1 MNVRDGKHF
10 TDYWRSLQPVKTS
23 NPCATGS
30 DMWEFREQLM
40 PQPDD
45 SLDFSHK
52 QKRSHTIEKPHS
64 APIPVSLL
72 EWLAQILRRL
82 QSIKAQANSEE
93 NEEIEDKKEE

>member
-1 MNVRDGKHF
+1 
-10 TDYWRSLQPVKTS
+10 
-23 NPCATGS
+23 
-30 DMWEFREQLM
+30 M
-40 PQPDD
+40 PEPDD
-45 SLDFSHK
+45 NLDFSHK